1 MYMKYLFL
9 GEGERKE
16 LGDSGA
22 KWQNLP
28 TLSQSTRECYLSV
41 VNCKVIFDN
50 ASQHDS
56 LNIKMKIPSS
66 NYFASDNSYP
76 VVAFLNTTDSKTF
89 TLEHD
94 NEISILTNDNLKSI
108 EFVLEDNNGAVI
120 AIDLD
125 DSMEVMIKLDY
136 IDQKAQTD
144 QFILE
149 LPKRL

>member
-9 GEGERKE
+9 GDAQRNL

-41 VNCKVIFDN
+41 VNCKVIFNN
-50 ASQHDS
+50 ASVHDS
-56 LNIKMKIPSS
+56 LNVKMKIPSS
-66 NYFASDNSYP
+66 NYYASDNSYP
-76 VVAFLNTTDSKTF
+76 VMAFLNTIDNKTY

-108 EFVLEDNNGAVI
+108 EIVLEDNNGEVI

-125 DSMEVMIKLDY
+125 DSMELMIKLDY
-136 IDQKAQTD
+136 VDQKEQTD